1 MFVKSHDTA
10 EDADIQER
18 DLNNYLVPEL
28 EQFKLLDG
36 MEYMGTINHN
46 TQDEK
51 EYEEIAQFMRLYDI
65 FEPN

>member
-10 EDADIQER
+10 EDDVADIQER

-46 TQDEK
+46 T
-51 EYEEIAQFMRLYDI
+51 
-65 FEPN
+65 